1 LETIVVGC
9 REKQFF
15 LAVKIISMKKLL
27 FVFSLFTLFIV
38 GCKKDNPQPT
48 LTPASIAGVYTI
60 TALKARAGSAAQ
72 VDVYDQLTECQ
83 QNDTWDFEED
93 GTFLYGGV
101 ATNTCQS
108 DDYSGTW
115 SLDGNIFSVTAQQN
129 TTPYKLESFNGQVLV
144 LSTSGTVNNDA
155 ATYYVTYTKQ

>member
-1 LETIVVGC
+1 
-9 REKQFF
+9 
-15 LAVKIISMKKLL
+15 MKKLF

-38 GCKKDNPQPT
+38 GCKKDKPEPT
-48 LTPASIAGVYTI
+48 PTPASIAGVYKI
-60 TALKARAGSAAQ
+60 TGLKAKAGSAAQ

-83 QNDTWDFEED
+83 QNDTWDFEAD

-101 ATNTCQS
+101 ATNICQS

-115 SLDGNIFSVTAQQN
+115 SLNGNIFTVTTQQN

-144 LSTSGTVNNDA
+144 LSTSGTVNNNP